1 MGRFHSGLDMIPT
14 LRSAA
19 IAATTSAASQ
29 PAPANITTT
38 AASPGAAD
46 AADSADAERAA
57 TSRSSQPPAS
67 AATSATEGALR
78 ERLSSLRLNSQA
90 ASSASSTPLITLLS
104 ASGVTAPGAAAGVS
118 AADEAATRAALTQLD
133 LANIEPNEALVSTRL
148 WAALHSACVCGD
160 ADNFA
165 AVHTLLAQHVVD
177 VNMLGPDGDCLLHS
191 LARCGLDHI
200 DGMALPRDRF
210 MPLPARVAA
219 LVALGA
225 RTDLMNA
232 QRQSP
237 IALAWERN
245 TREGHVL
252 AEALLIAGCD
262 PLHVDRHGWSMLDRA
277 ALMGDV
283 ATLRGWCS
291 GRTNPLAH
299 RHAERIADVRCQRQD
314 ETLLMLAT
322 SVGQVAVMRQ
332 LIAGGAAV
340 NALDVNGMS
349 ALHLAV
355 NNEAIEAIDVLLQH
369 GANPLGQADGE
380 REPFVTTP
388 LAYAARHA
396 GHLRDDRMLHRLLAA
411 GGDPDWHAEDQMSA
425 RDVFNYFSMGRAWP
439 VA

>member
-1 MGRFHSGLDMIPT
+1 MIPT
-14 LRSAA
+14 LRSL
-19 IAATTSAASQ
+19 ATTAITSAPSQ
-29 PAPANITTT
+29 
-38 AASPGAAD
+38 ASPASILTAVAPPAAAD
-46 AADSADAERAA
+46 AAHRA
-57 TSRSSQPPAS
+57 TSPSNQPQAS
-67 AATSATEGALR
+67 ASTSAAEGALR
-78 ERLSSLRLNSQA
+78 ERLSSLLLRSQA
-90 ASSASSTPLITLLS
+90 ASSASPTPLIALLAACS
-104 ASGVTAPGAAAGVS
+104 VTAPDAAAGIS
-118 AADEAATRAALTQLD
+118 AADEAAIRAALTQLN
-133 LANIEPNEALVSTRL
+133 LAGIEPNDALRSTRL

-165 AVHTLLAQHVVD
+165 AVHTLLVERIVD
-177 VNMLGPDGDCLLHS
+177 VNMLGPDGDGLLHS
-191 LARCGLDHI
+191 LARSGLDHI
-200 DGMALPRDRF
+200 NGMALPRDRF

-245 TREGHVL
+245 SREGHAL
-252 AEALLIAGCD
+252 AEALLISGCN
-262 PLHVDRHGWSMLDRA
+262 PLQVDRHGWSMLDRA
-277 ALMGDV
+277 ALTGDV
-283 ATLRGWCS
+283 GILRGWCS
-291 GRTNPLAH
+291 GRGNPLAH
-299 RHAERIADVRCQRQD
+299 RHAERTAEVRCQRQD

-322 SVGQVAVMRQ
+322 SVGQIAVMRQ
-332 LIAGGAAV
+332 LITGGAAV

-439 VA
+439 AA